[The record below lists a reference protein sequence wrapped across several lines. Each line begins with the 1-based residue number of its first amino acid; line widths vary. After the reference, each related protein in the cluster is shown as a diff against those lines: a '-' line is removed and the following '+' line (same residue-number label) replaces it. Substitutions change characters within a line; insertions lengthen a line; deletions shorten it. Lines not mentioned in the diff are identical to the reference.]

1 MKIIIS
7 LVLALLTV
15 SGVWSEEPPA
25 AEAAAVKKEV
35 ALMLDDGPHPV
46 NSPWLLEILQQE
58 GVRVSLAQIGEKVE
72 RYPELTRAAAEAG
85 HQIINH
91 SMTHGRIAEMNDA
104 ELRDEMLLPLAVFEA
119 ATGHAPGVYWPPFI
133 ASDARMPTIAEEGGM
148 YLLLPAG
155 FAFTSSDDWDV
166 RGTPREAIV
175 SNALKGLDDPELS
188 VSGDRRLILFHEWRE
203 DTLRVL
209 PEIIAALKARGY
221 RFITIDELL
230 AGAEPASN
238 GKK

>member
-1 MKIIIS
+1 MKILIPAM
-7 LVLALLTV
+7 LAVLTV
-15 SGVWSEEPPA
+15 SLALADASPPSEA
-25 AEAAAVKKEV
+25 VAVKKEV

-72 RYPELTRAAAEAG
+72 MYPELTRAAAEAG

-104 ELRDEMLLPLAVFEA
+104 ELRGEMLSPLAVLEA
-119 ATGHAPGVYWPPFI
+119 ATGRAPGVYWPPFI
-133 ASDARMPTIAEEGGM
+133 ASDARMPAIAEEGGM
-148 YLLLPAG
+148 HLLLPAG

-188 VSGDRRLILFHEWRE
+188 VSGDRRIILFHEWRE
-203 DTLRVL
+203 DTLLVL

-221 RFITIDELL
+221 RFVTIDELL
-230 AGAEPASN
+230 AGAEPASS